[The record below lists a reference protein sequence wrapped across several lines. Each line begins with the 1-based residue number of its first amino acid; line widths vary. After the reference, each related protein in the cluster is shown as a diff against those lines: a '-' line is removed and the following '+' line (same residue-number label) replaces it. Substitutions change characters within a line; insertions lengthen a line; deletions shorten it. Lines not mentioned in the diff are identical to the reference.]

1 MSEVKF
7 SHWADT
13 SIFFRTES
21 EIIPFD
27 IFSAIFFLVTRYE
40 EYLNFNPDDHGRF
53 PVTESVLFK
62 NGVLEQP
69 LVNQWVKFLK
79 NELEKNHSLTFP
91 PRKFSYK
98 STIDIDQA
106 WKYKN
111 KGFVRNTLGFIR
123 DILKFDIN
131 ELKERYLVL
140 SGKKVDPY
148 YNFDW
153 QYRVHENQNVDVTY
167 FLLLGKYSKFDKN
180 ISSDNIQFRK
190 LIRELDERHK
200 LGIHPSY
207 ISNNDESQL
216 NRELFNLNE
225 ILKSNTSVSRQHYL
239 IHSMPK
245 TYQNLIKLG
254 INEDHTMGYS
264 THIGFRAGIASSFL
278 WFDLKNNKKTNLKL
292 IPFCVMDITPMY
304 YRKELPSEAIKTI
317 KSLIKTIKDVDGLF
331 VSLWHN
337 DSLGESDRWI
347 GWRKVYLAMLEEIKR

>member
-1 MSEVKF
+1 M
-7 SHWADT
+7 
-13 SIFFRTES
+13 
-21 EIIPFD
+21 
-27 IFSAIFFLVTRYE
+27 
-40 EYLNFNPDDHGRF
+40 
-53 PVTESVLFK
+53 
-62 NGVLEQP
+62 
-69 LVNQWVKFLK
+69 NQWVKFLK

-264 THIGFRAGIASSFL
+264 THIGFRAGIAS
-278 WFDLKNNKKTNLKL
+278 K
-292 IPFCVMDITPMY
+292 
-304 YRKELPSEAIKTI
+304 
-317 KSLIKTIKDVDGLF
+317 
-331 VSLWHN
+331 
-337 DSLGESDRWI
+337 I
-347 GWRKVYLAMLEEIKR
+347 GRAHV